1 MIEITENQ
9 QQQIKHFKNIVS
21 IIENNNY
28 QAIAE
33 SGFIK
38 KDEVNPDDLNDSVYE
53 ALLDKLMMASQ
64 TNRTPVDIDNEIL
77 TRDNNSFAI
86 ATMENENKTYTMFL
100 IYGSE
105 DLKGYV
111 VVSDHGDLITY
122 ALSDEGVILDFK
134 KDTITSNSLFKQIE
148 EHAMENFEYEDN
160 QILENR
166 VTAALHYFDIANEGD
181 FITRDQYLSYKVEHL
196 VDAMYYELADENTD
210 EFENYNEELSSDDI
224 AKNSAHSSYI
234 ILHRA
239 LLIATAEN
247 VFIIDYE
254 ENTLNA
260 VEHGEEFEFRGTTYT
275 AHPQILKVVDSL
287 LYGDE
292 KFEHFHLPDSLTPE
306 IKKTR
311 TLKPGM

>member
-21 IIENNNY
+21 IIQNNKY

-33 SGFIK
+33 SGFIN
-38 KDEVNPDDLNDSVYE
+38 KDEVNPADLNDSVYE
-53 ALLDKLMMASQ
+53 ALLDKLLMVSQ

-77 TRDNNSFAI
+77 TKDDNSFAI

-122 ALSDEGVILDFK
+122 AVSDEGVILDFK

-160 QILENR
+160 QIVENR
-166 VTAALHYFDIANEGD
+166 ITAALHYLDIAKEHD
-181 FITRDQYLSYKVEHL
+181 FTTREQYLAYKIEHL
-196 VDAMYYELADENTD
+196 VEAICFEVDDGGMDEL
-210 EFENYNEELSSDDI
+210 ENYDNELSAEDI
-224 AKNSAHSSYI
+224 AKKAKHSSYI
-234 ILHRA
+234 ILQRA
-239 LLIATAEN
+239 LLIATDEN
-247 VFIIDYE
+247 VFIIDHE
-254 ENTLNA
+254 EKTLKSF
-260 VEHGEEFEFRGTTYT
+260 EHGEEFEFRGTTHT

-292 KFEHFHLPDSLTPE
+292 KFEHFHRPDALTPE

-311 TLKPGM
+311 STKPL